1 MKKKVLVL
9 AALAAACV
17 TSAAFATPQTQFQKG
32 QFQLDLGAWDVKAS
46 VDGENF
52 GSDGTVTT
60 DSKWNF
66 QGGLGYALSDKWNL
80 EYVYHDL
87 NTKYDGAKA
96 TDGDEHEVNLVY
108 SLNKNF
114 AVYGGWN
121 RIKNSVDVDSF
132 SKTNNIAQLGLI
144 AKAPLAKNF
153 DIYGKAAIGTKKTT
167 IWEAGLGY
175 TFAKDFDLSAGYRY
189 VNTKLVDKGTLG
201 ATDDA
206 NISYKGPFVTLS
218 YRFGGHKDAAPAPV
232 YVTPAPTAP
241 AQPAET
247 PHTYNDYY
255 LESIH
260 FDFDVDTPVAYDQG
274 KLDHF
279 VAVAKEYPHDTFK
292 LVGNTDAKGTDSY
305 NDDLSKRRVVNVAK
319 YAVDHGV
326 NSEQLVL
333 EYEGKHDPV
342 ATNETDQGRADN
354 RRVDIWHHK

>member
-189 VNTKLVDKGTLG
+189 VNTKLVDKG
-201 ATDDA
+201 
-206 NISYKGPFVTLS
+206 PFVTLS
-218 YRFGGHKDAAPAPV
+218 YRFGGHKDEAPAPV
-232 YVTPAPTAP
+232 YVTPAP

-319 YAVDHGV
+319 YAVDHGA

-354 RRVDIWHHK
+354 RRVDIQHHK

>member
-1 MKKKVLVL
+1 M
-9 AALAAACV
+9 
-17 TSAAFATPQTQFQKG
+17 
-32 QFQLDLGAWDVKAS
+32 DLGAWDVKAS

-189 VNTKLVDKGTLG
+189 VNTKLVDKG
-201 ATDDA
+201 
-206 NISYKGPFVTLS
+206 PFVTLS
-218 YRFGGHKDAAPAPV
+218 YRFGGHKDEAPAPV
-232 YVTPAPTAP
+232 YVTPAP

-292 LVGNTDAKGTDSY
+292 LVGNTDAKGTDSTMTIFL
-305 NDDLSKRRVVNVAK
+305 NA
-319 YAVDHGV
+319 A
-326 NSEQLVL
+326 
-333 EYEGKHDPV
+333 
-342 ATNETDQGRADN
+342 
-354 RRVDIWHHK
+354 